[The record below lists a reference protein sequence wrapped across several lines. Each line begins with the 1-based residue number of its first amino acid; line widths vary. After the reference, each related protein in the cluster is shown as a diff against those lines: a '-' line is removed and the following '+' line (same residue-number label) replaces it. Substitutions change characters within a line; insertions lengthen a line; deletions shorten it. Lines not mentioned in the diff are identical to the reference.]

1 MNILNTT
8 YNALLHVFIDT
19 PFSMRNKR
27 YHQDRIAMQIAARY
41 GELTIATDSNSL
53 WCILADGSS

>member
-1 MNILNTT
+1 
-8 YNALLHVFIDT
+8 
-19 PFSMRNKR
+19 MRNKR

-53 WCILADGSS
+53 WCILADGSG